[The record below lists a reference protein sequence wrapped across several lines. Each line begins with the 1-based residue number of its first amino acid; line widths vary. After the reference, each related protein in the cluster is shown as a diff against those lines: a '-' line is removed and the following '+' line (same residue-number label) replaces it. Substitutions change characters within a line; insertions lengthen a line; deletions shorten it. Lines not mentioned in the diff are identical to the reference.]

1 MTSSV
6 NTPLP
11 TLATLLPGMSLSAA
25 LAGTPV
31 KGLCLDS
38 RLLEPGQLFIAIP
51 GTRTDGRDYLSQ
63 VLASG
68 AVAALAEADGLDCQD
83 PRVIPV
89 EGLNRQLSELAGR
102 FYGDPS
108 ASLSLT
114 GITGTNGKTTC
125 SLLLTQLFS
134 LAGYPAGVIGTLG
147 CGVARDGQVALT
159 ETGMTTPDAI
169 TLQALLADFVNASV
183 ERVAMEVSS
192 HSLDQCR
199 VSALEFDTAVFTN
212 LSRDHLDYHGDLV
225 SYAHAKSRLFTLPG
239 LAHAVI
245 NIDDPVGAEMTLQL
259 PPSVALCTYSLC
271 NPAATVYASDITFSV
286 SGLQA
291 NVVTPWGEGL
301 LVSPLLGRFNLQNL
315 LAVLAAACIQG
326 LTLEQVLSVLPGLQ
340 SVIGRM
346 EKITKGVGPMVIVDY
361 AHTPA
366 ALEQVLLTLR
376 EHCKGQLWCVFGCG
390 GDRDRGKRGQMGA
403 IVSQLADRTIVTSDN
418 PRSEKPDEIIADI
431 VRGVA
436 EGAAVDAIAD
446 RALAIQS
453 AVWEAADADI
463 VLIAGKG
470 HEHYQLIGAERLPF
484 SDQAQ
489 ARLAL
494 KQRGGCR

>member
-6 NTPLP
+6 NTPLA
-11 TLATLLPGMSLSAA
+11 TLATLLPGMSLSAE

-38 RLLEPGQLFIAIP
+38 RLIEPGQLFIAIP
-51 GTRTDGRDYLSQ
+51 GASADGRDYLRH

-68 AVAALAEADGLDCQD
+68 AVAALAEADGLDFQN
-83 PRVIPV
+83 PLVIPV

-125 SLLLTQLFS
+125 SLLLAQLFS

-147 CGVARDGQVALT
+147 CGVVRDGQVALT

-169 TLQALLADFVNASV
+169 TLQALLADFVNV
-183 ERVAMEVSS
+183 PVDRVAMEVSS

-212 LSRDHLDYHGDLV
+212 LSRDHLDYHDDLV

-245 NIDDPVGAEMTLQL
+245 NIDDPVGAEMSLQL

-271 NPAATVYASDITFSV
+271 NPAATVYASDITFSDG
-286 SGLQA
+286 GLQA
-291 NVVTPWGEGL
+291 KVITPWGEGL

-315 LAVLAAACIQG
+315 LAVLASACIQG
-326 LTLEQVLSVLPGLQ
+326 LPLEQVLSVLPDLQ
-340 SVIGRM
+340 SVTGRM
-346 EKITKGVGPMVIVDY
+346 EKITNGVGPMVIVDY

-403 IVSQLADRTIVTSDN
+403 IASQLADRTIVTSDN

-436 EGAAVDAIAD
+436 AGAAVDAIAD

-453 AVWEAADADI
+453 AVWEAADADV

-470 HEHYQLIGAERLPF
+470 HEHYQLLDAERLPF

-494 KQRGGCR
+494 NQRGGCR

>member
-1 MTSSV
+1 
-6 NTPLP
+6 
-11 TLATLLPGMSLSAA
+11 
-25 LAGTPV
+25 
-31 KGLCLDS
+31 
-38 RLLEPGQLFIAIP
+38 
-51 GTRTDGRDYLSQ
+51 
-63 VLASG
+63 
-68 AVAALAEADGLDCQD
+68 
-83 PRVIPV
+83 
-89 EGLNRQLSELAGR
+89 
-102 FYGDPS
+102 
-108 ASLSLT
+108 
-114 GITGTNGKTTC
+114 
-125 SLLLTQLFS
+125 
-134 LAGYPAGVIGTLG
+134 
-147 CGVARDGQVALT
+147 
-159 ETGMTTPDAI
+159 
-169 TLQALLADFVNASV
+169 
-183 ERVAMEVSS
+183 
-192 HSLDQCR
+192 
-199 VSALEFDTAVFTN
+199 
-212 LSRDHLDYHGDLV
+212 
-225 SYAHAKSRLFTLPG
+225 
-239 LAHAVI
+239 
-245 NIDDPVGAEMTLQL
+245 L
-259 PPSVALCTYSLC
+259 PPSVALYTYSLC
-271 NPAATVYASDITFSV
+271 NPAAAVYASDITFSA

-291 NVVTPWGEGL
+291 NVITPWGEGL

-326 LTLEQVLSVLPGLQ
+326 LPLEQVLSVLPGLQ
-340 SVIGRM
+340 SVTGRM

>member
-11 TLATLLPGMSLSAA
+11 TLATLLPGMSLSPA

-38 RLLEPGQLFIAIP
+38 RLIEPGQLFIAIP
-51 GTRTDGRDYLSQ
+51 GASADGRDYLHH

-68 AVAALAEADGLDCQD
+68 AVAALAEADGLDFQD
-83 PRVIPV
+83 PLVIPV

-114 GITGTNGKTTC
+114 GITGTNGKPTC

-169 TLQALLADFVNASV
+169 TLQSLLADFVNASV
-183 ERVAMEVSS
+183 DRVAMEVSS

-239 LAHAVI
+239 LVHAVI

-271 NPAATVYASDITFSV
+271 NPAATVYASDITFSA

-291 NVVTPWGEGL
+291 NVITPWGEGL

-326 LTLEQVLSVLPGLQ
+326 LTLEQVLSVLPDLQ
-340 SVIGRM
+340 SVTGRM
-346 EKITKGVGPMVIVDY
+346 EKITNGVGPMVIVDY

-403 IVSQLADRTIVTSDN
+403 IASQLADRTIVTSDN

-436 EGAAVDAIAD
+436 AGAAVDAIAD

-453 AVWEAADADI
+453 AVWEAADVDV

>member
-1 MTSSV
+1 MTASA

-11 TLATLLPGMSLSAA
+11 TLATLLPGMSLPAA

-31 KGLCLDS
+31 TGLCLDS

-51 GTRTDGRDYLSQ
+51 GTNADGRDYLSP

-89 EGLNRQLSELAGR
+89 EGLNRLLSELAGR

-125 SLLLTQLFS
+125 SLLLAQLFS
-134 LAGYPAGVIGTLG
+134 LAGCPAGVIGTLG
-147 CGVARDGQVALT
+147 CGVVREGQVALT

-169 TLQALLADFVNASV
+169 TLQALLADFADQSV
-183 ERVAMEVSS
+183 DRVVMEVSS

-199 VSALEFDTAVFTN
+199 VSAIEFDTAVFTN

-225 SYAHAKSRLFTLPG
+225 SYAHAKSRLFTQPG

-245 NIDDPVGAEMTLQL
+245 NIDDPVGAEMILRL
-259 PPSVALCTYSLC
+259 PPSVALTTYSLS
-271 NPAATVYASDITFSV
+271 NPAATVYASDIAFSD

-291 NVVTPWGEGL
+291 NVTTPWGDGQL
-301 LVSPLLGRFNLQNL
+301 ASSLLGRFNLQNL

-326 LTLEQVLSVLPGLQ
+326 LPLEQVLSALPGLQ
-340 SVIGRM
+340 PATGRM
-346 EKITKGVGPMVIVDY
+346 EKITKGAGPTVVVDY

-390 GDRDRGKRGQMGA
+390 GDRDRGKREQMGA
-403 IVSQLADRTIVTSDN
+403 IASQLADRTIVTSDN
-418 PRSEKPDEIIADI
+418 PRSEKPGEIIADI

-436 EGAAVDAIAD
+436 AGAAVDSIAD

-453 AVWEAADADI
+453 AVWEAADADV

-484 SDQAQ
+484 SDQTQ

-494 KQRGGCR
+494 RQRGGCR